1 MGGPVIGMGERP
13 FHPDYVE
20 SLRASLDR
28 VRIYYVPELADDG
41 DDDEPATPWQM
52 DGYAIVNGLV
62 AVTSTCWN
70 YATWAEAIADV
81 ADFID
86 ETRA

>member
-20 SLRASLDR
+20 HIDGATPDR
-28 VRIYYVPELADDG
+28 VRIYYVPELASEDDDG
-41 DDDEPATPWQM
+41 PPCPWQM
-52 DGYAIVNGLV
+52 DGYAIVAGLV

-70 YATWAEAIADV
+70 FSTWAEAIDALP
-81 ADFID
+81 DFIA
-86 ETRA
+86 EVAP